1 MPPKP
6 NTRPAARRTTFGDI
20 SIILISKGLYLQGS
34 LLLDRA
40 RAVGSLWIRNED
52 VVAELILA
60 GDEVFLLAFPF
71 GDLIMTRGIAAEN
84 SRRLP
89 GCVETLRRR
98 YFKIVVE
105 NVALRQMDP
114 FDDMHV
120 AVIRDADRL
129 ADRDIGLR
137 DDRDGVDDQRFAVP
151 MPDRV
156 TVKRQVGIFGMRPAV
171 HVDSPHSVAVDFAQ
185 HGDA

>member
-6 NTRPAARRTTFGDI
+6 HTRTAARRTTFGGI

-34 LLLDRA
+34 YLQGSLLIRVD

-60 GDEVFLLAFPF
+60 GDGVFLIAFPF
-71 GDLIMTRGIAAEN
+71 SDLIMTRGIAAEN

-89 GCVETLRRR
+89 GCVENLRRR

-105 NVALRQMDP
+105 NVGVRQMDP
-114 FDDMHV
+114 
-120 AVIRDADRL
+120 
-129 ADRDIGLR
+129 
-137 DDRDGVDDQRFAVP
+137 
-151 MPDRV
+151 
-156 TVKRQVGIFGMRPAV
+156 
-171 HVDSPHSVAVDFAQ
+171 
-185 HGDA
+185 